1 MIGHNTS
8 ANTHFSKTVA
18 AAGLAMAILLG
29 LADLAAAQS
38 DTRAASGRSGATA
51 ETTGQGSRMPPAS
64 ESPMRAP
71 VGHFQPSP
79 RDTPGL
85 VNEDISRTPDQIELD
100 KNLRICRGC

>member
-1 MIGHNTS
+1 MIRHS
-8 ANTHFSKTVA
+8 FSNTVA
-18 AAGLAMAILLG
+18 TAGLAMAILLG
-29 LADLAAAQS
+29 PVDLAAAQS
-38 DTRAASGRSGATA
+38 GVSAASGQSAATA

-85 VNEDISRTPDQIELD
+85 AHEDISRSREQIDLD
-100 KNLRICRGC
+100 KSLRICRGC